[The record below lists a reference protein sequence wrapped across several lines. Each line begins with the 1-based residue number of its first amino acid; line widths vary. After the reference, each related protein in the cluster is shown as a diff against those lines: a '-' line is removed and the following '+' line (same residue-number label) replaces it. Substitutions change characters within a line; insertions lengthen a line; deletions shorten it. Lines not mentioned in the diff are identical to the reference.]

1 MSSFPPRPTYEWK
14 LRTRSLALG
23 RRTLVMGIL
32 NVTPDSFSD
41 GGHFYDATA
50 APERAVARALVM
62 LEEGA
67 DMIDIGGES
76 TRPGALPLTPS
87 VEQERVLPVIETLL
101 RERPD
106 TLISIDSFHAATAQ
120 RALEAGAEIVNDVS
134 GGLWDAAMGA
144 TCAALGCGYVLMHAR
159 GRPTEWSALPALE
172 TGAVMPMIVN
182 DLEDRV
188 LAATAAGIER
198 AAIVIDPGLGFGKRG
213 DENYGVLA
221 HLAELH
227 RLHLPVLVGASRKG
241 FLAKTLAEIP
251 NLISVYQG
259 AAPPVEA
266 RGSASGAAH
275 VAAILAGAHIV
286 RVHDV
291 QAAVEAAAIAD
302 RVLAAG

>member
-1 MSSFPPRPTYEWK
+1 MSSFSSRPAYEWK

-23 RRTLVMGIL
+23 WRTLVMGIL

-50 APERAVARALVM
+50 APERAVERALAM

-76 TRPGALPLTPS
+76 TRPGALPLTPPA
-87 VEQERVLPVIETLL
+87 EQERVLPVIETLL
-101 RERPD
+101 RERPE
-106 TLISIDSFHAATAQ
+106 TLISIDSFHATTAQ
-120 RALEAGAEIVNDVS
+120 RAVEAGAEIVNDVS
-134 GGLWDAAMGA
+134 GGLWDAAMAA
-144 TCAALGCGYVLMHAR
+144 TCAALRCGYVLMHAR
-159 GRPTEWSALPALE
+159 GTPTEWSSLPALE
-172 TGAVMPMIVN
+172 TGAVMPMIVS

-213 DENYGVLA
+213 DENYAVLA

-259 AAPPVEA
+259 AAPLVEA

-275 VAAILAGAHIV
+275 VAAILAGAHII

-302 RVLAAG
+302 RVLTAE